1 MFGKKHKDHEIN
13 KLDQVYSIHVD
24 LIKTESK
31 EIQKKF
37 EILNSYLKSI
47 NDKIISVGS
56 YKLEKS
62 NELEELFDNLKNKL
76 ENKVHL
82 KLTKL
87 MSCKNEI
94 SDKLKFLEG
103 VKYSLDKELQDAPKS
118 VLISKSEDLI
128 KNLKNL
134 NYDSEAL
141 EVKFSENVNMNI
153 SAEIPSDIFPQYESA
168 IFEIQNYKKLIQQIQ
183 VLSSSSNINSEMT
196 NFNNINNFNQNFKIS
211 KEKEFIYSNELVTNG
226 LVWRIKV
233 YPYGNSGARG
243 EYISIFLELIEGLIE
258 TSKYYYKIE
267 LCNYL
272 VGDKRFS
279 NHSREF
285 SSDFSNGECWGY
297 NRFYKIENLEKE
309 GFIENN
315 TGNIMIRFYV
325 RPQTYGQLCRD
336 QKNYINTLEKRI
348 KYYTSNVKNSNC
360 NSNCSPLEDNKK
372 NEKISGE
379 NIRTSEE
386 IAMNNFNMINNMN
399 KACVV
404 SQEPNVEDENILKEN
419 KEMNLPVNKEFV
431 KEGDNIKNSKISID
445 NRNENNNLIV
455 NDNDIQNEI
464 KDEFHLNFNNLNEMK
479 FMNNIHVEEE
489 KDLDHNLHSIISSNI
504 PNIIQNNIHNE
515 ITNEFTNKLTN
526 EIRNNNNE
534 INIDRDIQDQ
544 DEVNIANS
552 SNISPIIP
560 NKQKNENNDDISSI
574 NLENNAT
581 NKNTN
586 LAKNCSPDLNSNPNN
601 DDQEEQVIITAINNK
616 SPIKTIKTHVS
627 MNKNVDDMNIFM
639 EKENPLS
646 NANDHEMIRNNN
658 SIINKRVDNNFNL
671 DLYDPDLS
679 FNSSH
684 GNLVNFMPENNN
696 NNINGNKFIIQNNKR
711 NNSNISEDGKK

>member
-13 KLDQVYSIHVD
+13 KLDQVYTTHVE
-24 LIKTESK
+24 LIKSESK

-37 EILNSYLKSI
+37 EIMNFYLKSI

-94 SDKLKFLEG
+94 SDKLKFLES
-103 VKYSLDKELQDAPKS
+103 VKYSLDKELQEAPKS

-134 NYDSEAL
+134 NYDSESL
-141 EVKFSENVNMNI
+141 ELKFSENVNMNI

-168 IFEIQNYKKLIQQIQ
+168 VFEIQNYKKLILQIQ
-183 VLSSSSNINSEMT
+183 ALGSGSVSG
-196 NFNNINNFNQNFKIS
+196 NNINTEITNFSNLNQNFKIS

-267 LCNYL
+267 LCNHFL
-272 VGDKRFS
+272 HDKRFS

-309 GFIENN
+309 GFIENS

-325 RPQTYGQLCRD
+325 RPQTYGQMCRD

-348 KYYTSNVKNSNC
+348 KYYTSNVKVSNSSNA
-360 NSNCSPLEDNKK
+360 NSSPLEEIKK
-372 NEKISGE
+372 NEKIHVTGE

-386 IAMNNFNMINNMN
+386 IAINNFNMINNMN
-399 KACVV
+399 KGCVI
-404 SQEPNVEDENILKEN
+404 SQEPNLDEENKNIHQKEN
-419 KEMNLPVNKEFV
+419 KNMVLNKELN
-431 KEGDNIKNSKISID
+431 KDDIY
-445 NRNENNNLIV
+445 NNH
-455 NDNDIQNEI
+455 E
-464 KDEFHLNFNNLNEMK
+464 HFNNLNINIEENILNNEIK
-479 FMNNIHVEEE
+479 NNKQDFNMNLNINLNEIELMNRIPNEEE
-489 KDLDHNLHSIISSNI
+489 KEIDNNFQ
-504 PNIIQNNIHNE
+504 NIINNHIITNNEQNIEFFNE
-515 ITNEFTNKLTN
+515 IKQEV
-526 EIRNNNNE
+526 RNSNE
-534 INIDRDIQDQ
+534 INIDRDRNLNRDIQDQ
-544 DEVNIANS
+544 DEVNIESNVTNNNNQIQSLPKNS
-552 SNISPIIP
+552 CSN
-560 NKQKNENNDDISSI
+560 
-574 NLENNAT
+574 
-581 NKNTN
+581 
-586 LAKNCSPDLNSNPNN
+586 LNSNPNN
-601 DDQEEQVIITAINNK
+601 DDLEEQVVITAINNK
-616 SPIKTIKTHVS
+616 SPIKTVKTSVS
-627 MNKNVDDMNIFM
+627 VNKNVDDMNFLM
-639 EKENPLS
+639 EKEGDNRLTKGTEKKMISRS
-646 NANDHEMIRNNN
+646 NNREENN
-658 SIINKRVDNNFNL
+658 INNFNL

-684 GNLVNFMPENNN
+684 GNLVNFLADD
-696 NNINGNKFIIQNNKR
+696 NNINTNKYIIQNHKR
-711 NNSNISEDGKK
+711 ESSNISEDGIIIFKLFKNIINILIFHKAPRLAR

>member
-13 KLDQVYSIHVD
+13 KLDQVYSTHVD

-183 VLSSSSNINSEMT
+183 VLSSSNTNSEMT

-404 SQEPNVEDENILKEN
+404 SQEPNVDDENILKEN
-419 KEMNLPVNKEFV
+419 NEMNLPVNKEFL

-455 NDNDIQNEI
+455 NDNDIHNEI
-464 KDEFHLNFNNLNEMK
+464 KDEYHLNFNNLNEMQ
-479 FMNNIHVEEE
+479 FMNNIPVEEE
-489 KDLDHNLHSIISSNI
+489 KDLDNNLHSIISSNI

-515 ITNEFTNKLTN
+515 ITKEFTNKLTN
-526 EIRNNNNE
+526 EIRNNNE

-544 DEVNIANS
+544 DEVNIAYN
-552 SNISPIIP
+552 SNISPIIL
-560 NKQKNENNDDISSI
+560 NKPKNENNDDVSSI
-574 NLENNAT
+574 NLDNNAT
-581 NKNTN
+581 NKNAN

-684 GNLVNFMPENNN
+684 GNIVNFMPENNN